1 MTTTL
6 QDNAAPNSPEKLRPR
21 AVARRLALFG
31 AISVIFCAA
40 SIGLLHVLPTDRR
53 LNPVSAPISDYALT
67 SAAWLFDTS
76 VLILATGVAAVLAAL
91 VLGNYLPKASA
102 PFVTMAVCCAAL
114 VAVVIFPDRTL
125 NGMLGP
131 SGWVHWSA
139 AMVAFG
145 GLPLAATM
153 LRRRHRSP
161 WCHTRLPGVARSL
174 SLTAGACFLLLLGG
188 SILDLVTSW
197 PVWRVGG
204 IVERVL
210 ALTEMTMT
218 VLMAIW
224 AWGGCACTISP
235 MVNAFPASAENG
247 E

>member
-1 MTTTL
+1 MTTL
-6 QDNAAPNSPEKLRPR
+6 QENAVPNSPERLRPR
-21 AVARRLALFG
+21 TIARHLALFG
-31 AISVIFCAA
+31 AVSVVFCAA
-40 SIGLLHVLPTDRR
+40 SIGLLHVLPSGRG
-53 LNPVSAPISDYALT
+53 LSPVSAPISDYALT

-91 VLGNYLPKASA
+91 VLGSYLPKASA
-102 PFVTMAVCCAAL
+102 PFVTMSGCCAAL
-114 VAVVIFPDRTL
+114 VAVVIFPDRAL
-125 NGMLGP
+125 NGVLGP

-161 WCHTRLPGVARSL
+161 WCHTRLPGVARAL
-174 SLTAGACFLLLLGG
+174 SLTAGACFLVLLVG
-188 SILDLVTSW
+188 SILDLATSW
-197 PVWRVGG
+197 PIWRVGG

-210 ALTEMTMT
+210 AVTEMGVT

-224 AWGGCACTISP
+224 AWGGCACTVLPLADSR
-235 MVNAFPASAENG
+235 PALAANSE
-247 E
+247 